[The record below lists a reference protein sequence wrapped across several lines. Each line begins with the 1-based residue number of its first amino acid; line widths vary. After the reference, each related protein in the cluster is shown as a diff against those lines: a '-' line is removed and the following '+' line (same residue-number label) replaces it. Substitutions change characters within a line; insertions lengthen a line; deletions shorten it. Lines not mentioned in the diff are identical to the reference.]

1 MLMFKLKKEN
11 LSRGGIFSSL
21 LLLLVPLACGWA
33 LLAVAGIDNYEPLL
47 KTTRY
52 TLTGEMGMGF
62 YDKPGGTEQNVLY
75 LEDGADPSQMPEPQ
89 EGERWMHFDKLE
101 VDKPSD
107 GWARVDIGDGGEP
120 LYVEEQYVSSE
131 EAALFEGRQGEGT
144 FLTLGAKNL
153 PPAGWIRLMVV
164 LVYFF
169 LYFPVYIIL
178 RWGFDTQ
185 EHTRQVIKQT
195 SWMVYAGLV
204 YFVLLYTLKF
214 VCGYNLE
221 MYWFVSSGVLGN
233 TFYSIAN
240 MVLGILGC
248 IVLAFLLLKYYET
261 LMMGDGRTSLVQK
274 VGWKGFLLLVFS
286 AYFLLMCVGIVIM
299 LAVIVL
305 GVYAVIVLLPKA
317 MAGVAGGDKKADIPV
332 HNCCASC
339 ARYDGAGHC
348 YEGGEV
354 HDPQYQCCGK
364 FQRNG

>member
-1 MLMFKLKKEN
+1 MYKLKQKN
-11 LSRGGIFSSL
+11 SGWAGVFASL

-33 LLAVAGIDNYEPLL
+33 MLAVAGIDDSEGLL
-47 KTTRY
+47 RTTRY

-75 LEDGADPSQMPEPQ
+75 LEDGADPSQMPEPR
-89 EGERWMHFDKLE
+89 EGERWLHPDKLE
-101 VDKPSD
+101 VDSPSD
-107 GWARVDIGDGGEP
+107 GWAKVDIGDGGEP
-120 LYVEEQYVSSE
+120 LYVEEQYVSAE
-131 EAALFEGRQGEGT
+131 DAAMFEGRQGEDT

-153 PPAGWIRLMVV
+153 PPAGWIKLMVF

-169 LYFPVYIIL
+169 LYFPVYAIL
-178 RWGFDTQ
+178 RWGFDTP
-185 EHTRQVIKQT
+185 EHSRQVMKHT
-195 SWMVYAGLV
+195 SWMVYAGLL
-204 YFVLLYTLKF
+204 YFAILYTLKF

-221 MYWFVSSGVLGN
+221 MYWFVSASVLGN
-233 TFYSIAN
+233 SFYSVAN

-248 IVLAFLLLKYYET
+248 IVLGFFLFKYYET
-261 LMMGDGRTSLVQK
+261 LMTGDGRTSLVRE

-317 MAGVAGGDKKADIPV
+317 LSGVAGGGSKKADIPA

-339 ARYDGAGHC
+339 ARFDGAAHC

-354 HDPQYQCCGK
+354 HDPLYQCCSK
-364 FQRNG
+364 FQRNV